1 MKGWFWIGLA
11 IAVTIP
17 GLVVRFVA
25 LNYVEHDVPLLGAF
39 LFGMAVVGS
48 AFLLSWAIEVAQL
61 DIPQALALSVLALIA
76 VLPEY
81 AVDFSL
87 TYRAGSDPSYQ
98 EFAIANMIGAN
109 RMIVGFA
116 WPLIIF
122 IFALKFRKKRVYLDK
137 NQRVEIGFLL
147 LAGLY
152 SLSLP
157 LKGHIDFYDVVVFVG
172 LFIVYTFRISKAEVH
187 EPELIG
193 PAELVGR
200 LPRRQR
206 LTIVSLLLLFAATV
220 IFLVAHSFA
229 ESLIATG
236 TAIGVDEV
244 FMVQWFAP
252 LASEAPEIVVCV
264 LFTLRGL
271 ASDGLGALVASKV
284 NQWTLLVGTLP
295 LVFSLG
301 AGQLRSLP
309 LHGSY
314 IQDGKTLEY
323 DLIGPM
329 LVTSAQTLL
338 AVMIILNLRAGLT
351 GAGILIGLLLA
362 QFIVPIHISNFFGI
376 ANFDTHYL
384 FAGVYLTIASVI
396 AFRERKHFVSTFKSV
411 ISPKYVQAQLHPEEE
426 HRLET
431 AEAESVPT
439 ARN

>member
-1 MKGWFWIGLA
+1 LKGWFWIGLA

-252 LASEAPEIVVCV
+252 
-264 LFTLRGL
+264 
-271 ASDGLGALVASKV
+271 
-284 NQWTLLVGTLP
+284 
-295 LVFSLG
+295 
-301 AGQLRSLP
+301 
-309 LHGSY
+309 
-314 IQDGKTLEY
+314 
-323 DLIGPM
+323 
-329 LVTSAQTLL
+329 
-338 AVMIILNLRAGLT
+338 
-351 GAGILIGLLLA
+351 
-362 QFIVPIHISNFFGI
+362 
-376 ANFDTHYL
+376 
-384 FAGVYLTIASVI
+384 
-396 AFRERKHFVSTFKSV
+396 
-411 ISPKYVQAQLHPEEE
+411 
-426 HRLET
+426 
-431 AEAESVPT
+431 
-439 ARN
+439 

>member
-11 IAVTIP
+11 ILITLP
-17 GLVVRFVA
+17 GLIARFFF
-25 LNYVEHDVPLLGAF
+25 LYYVEHDVPILGAI
-39 LFGMAVVGS
+39 LFGMSVVGS

-122 IFALKFRKKRVYLDK
+122 IFAIKFRKNRVYLGK

-193 PAELVGR
+193 PAEMLGR
-200 LPRRQR
+200 FPRRQR
-206 LTIVSLLLLFAATV
+206 LIIISGMLLFSGAV

-236 TAIGVDEV
+236 TMIGVDEV

-271 ASDGLGALVASKV
+271 ASEGLGALVASKV

-301 AGQLRSLP
+301 AGQLKSLP

-314 IQDGKTLEY
+314 LQDGKTIEY

-329 LVTSAQTLL
+329 LVTSSQTLL
-338 AVMIILNLRAGLT
+338 AVMIILNLRAGLV
-351 GAGILIGLLLA
+351 GAGILVGLLLG
-362 QFIVPIHISNFFGI
+362 QFIVPVKISNFLGI
-376 ANFDTHYL
+376 TNFDTHYL
-384 FAGVYLTIASVI
+384 FAGIYLAIALFI
-396 AFRERKHFVSTFKSV
+396 AYRDRKNFVTTFKSV
-411 ISPKYVQAQLHPEEE
+411 ISPKFVQAQLHPEDE

-431 AEAESVPT
+431 TTTATVPT
-439 ARN
+439 AHN

>member
-1 MKGWFWIGLA
+1 LKGWFWIGLA